1 MLLLF
6 AEQQKNWTISKLA
19 KRFKVSER
27 TIRNDI
33 SDINDYLK
41 QQKIAQ
47 IRFGSSGRLMI
58 ENDMKKVK
66 ELEDGSDF
74 YTYRLSKEERKIL
87 AAAILVQT
95 RDHITLSNIAE
106 ML

>member
-1 MLLLF
+1 MNKRSREMLLLF

-66 ELEDGSDF
+66 ILQRRGIPGYRIRVCEGSGD
-74 YTYRLSKEERKIL
+74 
-87 AAAILVQT
+87 
-95 RDHITLSNIAE
+95 
-106 ML
+106 